1 MLRSFHAELQKA
13 HRRHDL
19 LLCLLVPLI
28 MILWV
33 GGLAP
38 SDPEELA
45 NGYSALLYSI
55 PVIEAILMPVLM
67 AVLASRLWEIEVKG
81 SMPKFLYTLQ
91 ERRSLFAG
99 KAAFGLLEI
108 LLVTLLETGAAVL
121 LGIVH
126 GYTEAFPTG
135 QLVYLF
141 VCTLAVDAML
151 FFGEFLLMLWV
162 GNPLPALCVGI
173 VGALVGLFSA
183 FMPPLASY
191 FVPFG
196 YYIPLSAYEV
206 ANWDMATHTVTYGT
220 RPFNWGCW
228 PSPLRWALCCLPLR
242 GARYRTRRY
251 KTMLK
256 RCILAEN
263 RKLHASPIWAMFFVL
278 PVLSATYGTFNYLQN
293 LEILTDGWYSLWT
306 QHTLFYSM
314 LFFPAMVATYAAY
327 LWRLEHLGHNW
338 NLIMASPVRPMD
350 LFAAKFVVV
359 TKLALL
365 THGFVFA
372 LFVFCGKVFAHLP
385 GLPPVTLPLFLLR
398 GLLGALAVIAAQL
411 VLAMVIRSF
420 AVPIFLGLL
429 GGILGIFAGSKGFS
443 LLWPYALMQAGMN
456 ANKSEDALA
465 GSYGMFFLSCA
476 FWLAAMFLLAWG
488 LLRKRDVK
496 A

>member
-1 MLRSFHAELQKA
+1 
-13 HRRHDL
+13 
-19 LLCLLVPLI
+19 
-28 MILWV
+28 
-33 GGLAP
+33 
-38 SDPEELA
+38 
-45 NGYSALLYSI
+45 
-55 PVIEAILMPVLM
+55 
-67 AVLASRLWEIEVKG
+67 
-81 SMPKFLYTLQ
+81 
-91 ERRSLFAG
+91 
-99 KAAFGLLEI
+99 
-108 LLVTLLETGAAVL
+108 
-121 LGIVH
+121 
-126 GYTEAFPTG
+126 
-135 QLVYLF
+135 
-141 VCTLAVDAML
+141 
-151 FFGEFLLMLWV
+151 
-162 GNPLPALCVGI
+162 
-173 VGALVGLFSA
+173 
-183 FMPPLASY
+183 
-191 FVPFG
+191 
-196 YYIPLSAYEV
+196 
-206 ANWDMATHTVTYGT
+206 
-220 RPFNWGCW
+220 
-228 PSPLRWALCCLPLR
+228 
-242 GARYRTRRY
+242 
-251 KTMLK
+251 MLK

-278 PVLSATYGTFNYLQN
+278 PILSATYGTLQN

-385 GLPPVTLPLFLLR
+385 GLPPVALPLFLLR
-398 GLLGALAVIAAQL
+398 GALAVIAAQL

-476 FWLAAMFLLAWG
+476 FWLAAMFLLAWC

-496 A
+496 V